1 MFPSL
6 FEGSQKRRRAGGAT
20 GGAAAE
26 RTARGDQG
34 GNFFVNLNSESCYIA
49 IDELFS
55 PLLNKYVL
63 KVSDTNCVENK
74 ENISLC
80 CEECKTVQILCKT
93 PASVGWAGLG
103 RGLNCR

>member
-1 MFPSL
+1 M
-6 FEGSQKRRRAGGAT
+6 
-20 GGAAAE
+20 AE

-34 GNFFVNLNSESCYIA
+34 SSFFVNLHSESCYIA

-80 CEECKTVQILCKT
+80 CEECKTVQIVCKT
-93 PASVGWAGLG
+93 REAGWAEL
-103 RGLNCR
+103 RTADEMTVQKSARVRH